1 MLVEDNDDYLLTL
14 VQDSTGRRNSKFDQ
28 ALLRA
33 KEELAAAE
41 QEEATAKEML
51 TKAKELVFKYI
62 KYLLCCLRL

>member
-41 QEEATAKEML
+41 REEATAKEML

>member
-1 MLVEDNDDYLLTL
+1 LLVEDNDDYLLTL

-51 TKAKELVFKYI
+51 TKAKELVLTYI